1 MAINEYSPRALA
13 AHEEPFGSDFMYP
26 GGEPDEENQTELL
39 WHYLRVL
46 RRQVW
51 KIVGFVLAVVA
62 GTLLYSLQITPL
74 YEATTLLELESLN
87 RMTRLGS
94 DLVRYNIRS
103 EAKVIETQLR
113 LINSP
118 DVVEAVVR
126 DLGLGRSPLFG
137 YPGEGPPVEPTALP
151 GLTASMVPNTY
162 LVGIKYR
169 SSSPALSR
177 DIANSVAK
185 AFVQQGFRNR
195 YQTAQELQNWL
206 DLRLEELK
214 ARSERAQQRLLEYE
228 RTNNISRSANSGGL
242 VAEELQSLQEELLR
256 TRAERLH
263 KEMNYR
269 RIESGGLED
278 FLISPEGSP
287 IASLLQHRESLES
300 ELSELS
306 MRYGPNH
313 PSYKRLEARIEQSG
327 KVLARAREKA
337 LEQVAAEYRE
347 VTERE
352 EAIRETYLER
362 KQQVDKMSGLAVEYG
377 SLQREAQATTAL
389 YEQLLAT
396 VNEVGLHSTVDS
408 NTVRLA
414 EVAKLPVEPVY
425 PNVPRYLL
433 LALLGSTFLGVAAAV
448 GADYLDRTVRDTA
461 QVEQW
466 LRVPVLAN
474 LPRLAGS
481 RKPQAYML
489 PAPSDSTAPAARQPQ
504 EAYGLLEG
512 FSMLRTSLMLTSRD
526 SEWEVLLVTSAVPAE
541 GKSTVSMGLATS
553 MAQQHPTRRI
563 LLVDADL
570 RRPTVHS
577 TFSLSNQSG
586 LSSVLEERANLDD
599 VVQQIEGI
607 PSLFVLPRGPSTS
620 QPNELLTTRMGRIID
635 ELREKFDYVIV
646 DSAPLLAS
654 SDSMVL
660 SVLVDGVVL
669 VARAGDTSREMVS
682 AAFRQ
687 VRRARANVMG
697 LVLNQV
703 RHPQDSGHNYY
714 YHYSYYYGRGH
725 EDD

>member
-1 MAINEYSPRALA
+1 MNEYRPRPLGPA
-13 AHEEPFGSDFMYP
+13 EPLGEDFVYP
-26 GGEPDEENQTELL
+26 GAEAGEENQTELM
-39 WHYLRVL
+39 WHYVRVL
-46 RRQVW
+46 RRQAW
-51 KIVGFVLAVVA
+51 KVAGFVFAVVA

-74 YEATTLLELESLN
+74 YEATALLELESLN

-94 DLVRYNIRS
+94 DMVQYNIRS
-103 EAKVIETQLR
+103 EAKVIQTQLR

-118 DVVEAVVR
+118 DIVEAVVR

-137 YPGEGPPVEPTALP
+137 YPGEGPPVEPAALP
-151 GLTASMVPNTY
+151 GLTASMVSNTY

-185 AFVQQGFRNR
+185 AFVQQGFRTR
-195 YQTAQELQNWL
+195 YETAQELQNWL

-214 ARSERAQQRLLEYE
+214 ARSERAQQQLLEYE
-228 RTNNISRSANSGGL
+228 QRNNISRSTTSGGL
-242 VAEELQSLQEELLR
+242 VLEELNRLQEELLR
-256 TRAERLH
+256 TRAERMH

-269 RIESGGLED
+269 RMESGALED

-287 IASLLQHRESLES
+287 IASLLQQREELES
-300 ELSELS
+300 ELSQLS

-313 PSYKRLEARIEQSG
+313 PNYKRLEARIEQSG
-327 KVLARAREKA
+327 KILVRAREKA
-337 LEQVAAEYRE
+337 LEQMAAEYRE

-352 EAIRETYLER
+352 GAVRETYLER

-377 SLQREAQATTAL
+377 SLQREAEATTAL

-414 EVAKLPVEPVY
+414 EVAKLPVDPVY
-425 PNVPRYLL
+425 PDVPRYLL
-433 LALLGSTFLGVAAAV
+433 LAFLASTCLGVGAAV

-474 LPRLAGS
+474 LPRLAGG
-481 RKPQAYML
+481 RKPQTYML
-489 PAPSDSTAPAARQPQ
+489 PAPSDSTTPPARQPQ
-504 EAYGLLEG
+504 EAYGFLEG
-512 FSMLRTSLMLTSRD
+512 FSMLRTSLMLTSGD

-553 MAQQHPTRRI
+553 MAQQHPTQRV

-570 RRPTVHS
+570 RRPTVHA
-577 TFSLSNQSG
+577 TFSLSNQAG
-586 LSSVLEERANLDD
+586 LSSVLEERAKLDE
-599 VVQQIEGI
+599 VVQQIEGV

-620 QPNELLTTRMGRIID
+620 HPNELLTSRMGRVID
-635 ELREKFDYVIV
+635 ELREKFDYVII

-654 SDSMVL
+654 SDSMIL
-660 SVLVDGVVL
+660 STLVDGVVL
-669 VARAGDTSREMVS
+669 VARAGDTSREMV
-682 AAFRQ
+682 ATAFRQ

-703 RHPQDSGHNYY
+703 RNPQESGHSYY
-714 YHYSYYYGRGH
+714 YHYSYYGRGD
-725 EDD
+725 EDA